1 MAAANPDS
9 TTELVQAE
17 PQPQGLLSNPVV
29 RQLLVMLTLAGSV
42 ALGIVIV
49 LWAWTPN
56 YTVLYGSLTEKDAS
70 EIVSALQQAGIEV
83 KVDQTTGSIMIPAA
97 EVHNAR
103 LKLASQG
110 LPRGDGLGFELLQQE
125 TGFGT
130 SRMIEAAR
138 YQRAMEG
145 ELARTISTLSSVQ
158 TARVHLA
165 LPKQSVFVRKR
176 KKSSASVVVK
186 LFPGRILE
194 KGQVASI
201 VYMVSSSVPEL
212 EADNVTVVDQKG
224 TLLSGQGGSREMMLN
239 SSQFDYTSKLEER
252 YRNRIEDILTPILG
266 ADSVHAQVTAE
277 VDFTQVE
284 KTEERF
290 NPKEQKEL
298 AIRSEQ
304 INEESSQYA
313 GVQGIPGALSN
324 QPPVG
329 GVAPERV
336 GQMEGGDIKAP
347 EPINSSKQATRNYE
361 LDKMISHTR
370 MPTTSLRRLSVAV
383 VVDNP
388 QVSDEK
394 KDEAPAGRTPEELEQ
409 ITQLVKEAMGF
420 NAERGDTV
428 RVINAA
434 FQLPPAPEPLPE
446 EAIWEQAWVWD
457 VARQVGG
464 ILLVLLLIFVVLKP
478 TMKKL
483 LAVPVLPVPAAAGA
497 GAAGAA
503 GTPGYAMGDSE
514 SGEQV
519 ELPGPGSYESTLEAA
534 RGMVQEDPK
543 RVAQVVKKWVSEDAG

>member
-1 MAAANPDS
+1 MVAANSDS
-9 TTELVQAE
+9 TELIPA
-17 PQPQGLLSNPVV
+17 QPQGLMSNPMV

-56 YTVLYGSLTEKDAS
+56 YSVLYGSLTEKDAS
-70 EIVSALQQAGIEV
+70 EIVAALQQAGIEV
-83 KVDQTTGSIMIPAA
+83 KVDQATGSVMIPAA
-97 EVHNAR
+97 DLHRAR
-103 LKLASQG
+103 LNLAGQG

-145 ELARTISTLSSVQ
+145 ELARTISTLSSIQ

-186 LFPGRILE
+186 LFPGRVLE
-194 KGQVASI
+194 KGQVTSI

-212 EADNVTVVDQKG
+212 EADSVTVVDQKG
-224 TLLSGQGGSREMMLN
+224 SLLSGQGSTREMML
-239 SSQFDYTSKLEER
+239 SSTQFDYTSKVEER

-290 NPKEQKEL
+290 NPQAQKEL

-304 INEESSQYA
+304 VNEERSQLA
-313 GVQGIPGALSN
+313 GVQGVPGALSN

-329 GVAPERV
+329 GIAPERV
-336 GQMEGGDIKAP
+336 GQLEGGDIKTP

-361 LDKMISHTR
+361 LDKVISHTR
-370 MPTTSLRRLSVAV
+370 MPATSLRRLSVAV

-388 QVSDEK
+388 QVSDKK
-394 KDEAPAGRTPEELEQ
+394 KDEAPVGRTPEELEQ

-434 FQLPPAPEPLPE
+434 FQLPPPLEPLPE

-464 ILLVLLLIFVVLKP
+464 ILLVLILIFVVLKP

-483 LAVPVLPVPAAAGA
+483 LAVPVMPAPVAAGA
-497 GAAGAA
+497 GAAGA
-503 GTPGYAMGDSE
+503 PGGALGDQ

-519 ELPGPGSYESTLEAA
+519 ELPGPGSYENTLDAA